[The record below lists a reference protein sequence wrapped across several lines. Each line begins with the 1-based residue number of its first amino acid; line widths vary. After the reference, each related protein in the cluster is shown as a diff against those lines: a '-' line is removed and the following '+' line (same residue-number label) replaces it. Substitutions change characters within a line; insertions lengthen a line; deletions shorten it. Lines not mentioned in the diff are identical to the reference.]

1 MNCER
6 RARRS
11 ANRTQ
16 TQRSVIMISGDGGR
30 STDDQLWSELKKD
43 RDGVM
48 APPKFNTVAAQRFPY
63 LSSHSLWAFILI
75 ACAFLVGAMRSPNLL
90 DFLHDGLFS
99 LVRAEDSSQASPEE
113 ETVNNGVYLPSE
125 RLRERQF
132 DQAKRLITGGRMA
145 DATALLDEMLT
156 VEQDV
161 FLEAGDGNDQ
171 TCRSMKALVAE
182 IIGELP
188 EAGAEAYQLQF
199 RTRADR
205 ALQTA
210 LDQNDNEGII
220 AVARRW
226 FHTQAGHRA
235 AILTAARLL
244 ESGQPLAAEA
254 WLERIASSPMTNLP
268 DNMLPTFRLMQ
279 AATSIAIDP
288 SKKIKARELLDDVD
302 APTRLGGEPIPEKN
316 LLRDQLLIN
325 KLRIATS
332 GPGSQTTLAAEN
344 WEMSRGT
351 PDRNSVRPC
360 DRPLLVP
367 RFRVPL
373 TLHPQ
378 EKQLLAKRRELLA
391 EQGSPV
397 LPSGTPLAVG
407 DSLLVQSRA
416 GVMAID
422 FESGK
427 RLWIEG
433 KLATSAITDRAQQEL
448 EERGTHPLDA
458 LFYDTTASTLSSDGE
473 LVFAVERAPSQISRQ
488 RLRQPGGLRSTEGS
502 NRLVAYDISQ
512 NGQLR
517 WQLPRANKHVSKE
530 EPGSRWFLGSP
541 LPLGNELFVLVEERQ
556 QIRLDVLSSATG
568 ETLWSQP
575 LAEVDVEYDIN
586 NRDDRKQ
593 LGLSPTFAE
602 GILVCPT
609 GAGAVIAVDL
619 AARTLLWAY
628 RFTIPKPDD
637 VRRLANGIQLRF
649 QVLAGNMAGM
659 QMKSSAEGN
668 SDGGKWVDTHPII
681 AGDRVLLTPAGSE
694 FLHCVNVRTGKL
706 LWRSPRNDF
715 ITVAGITNRMVILLG
730 QKTAAAVSLD
740 DGKIAWKQT
749 IGLNDELVCGRGILS
764 ENRLYVPIDTPAVA
778 EIDTSNGKVV
788 GTSLGRGS
796 ALPGNLIS
804 YRGEVISQGL
814 DSLDVYHQTADL
826 ERSIETALQENSNN
840 PWAVNW
846 RGELRLDEGNTTEGL
861 EDIRR
866 IHGSEGPRP
875 SASAL
880 SQAIQFALKNDFSAA
895 ADFWPEGVKIAPS
908 QQTVQTI
915 RQLAAEGFLQ
925 AHEPMKAWEVCQDCL
940 GSSTSSPPPDD
951 ETLIRDPVDTS
962 LWIAS
967 SRWFQRKLNQIIET
981 PSSGK
986 IQQIIDQ
993 DEKNEFQKAASI
1005 SNPSAR
1011 HVALDVFIDRFANRK
1026 FAATATNSLRQTLQ
1040 EELSDLTGIAR
1051 QNILLQLQL
1060 LAPNNIDQQ
1069 KLSRNT
1075 SRKIDA
1081 TKSFVRDT
1089 WPLGQV
1095 DVTQSQEAAEV
1106 GDVLNKSTQ
1115 IRLIHSKNSGFPHA
1129 TLEHTG
1135 QSIILRD
1142 QFGAPIGDAI
1152 SIDLEGAKHPHL
1164 TNYFRLRS
1172 HSAFLISRIL
1182 LLQTNHSLTAFEICE
1197 PADGEHR
1204 LLWATTDDRIIH
1216 PRQNFSNQTPS
1227 TSLERLL
1234 RPLGPLP
1241 LQSKV
1246 AVELSNHQIQRIPTF
1261 RIGNPQRTGVPVI
1274 SGTTLELRHIR
1285 TGEILWRRRNIPVG
1299 SEVFGDSE
1307 VLCITGRDGKKSQIL
1322 SMTDGHLISC
1332 HDLPPRQN
1340 RLSASGKH
1348 LLVVNPTDP
1357 GTIENMQLAVLD
1369 VRDNSQHIVCKCPP
1383 SARGLIVDDDI
1394 FFVVTQDGN
1403 LTAIDIA
1410 AGRTKFTTTLQEMPT
1425 GFQQLR
1431 CLAWQDSYILFAIR
1445 KENRQDEKRFNGID
1459 AINRFGTGP
1468 GQLKAESSTIWSISQ
1483 LTGDMMWSQ
1492 PASIQRHIVQ
1502 TPQPTGLP
1510 TLIFG
1515 RRLRMANTS
1524 TGQGGNYRGR
1534 YRLSLLCL
1542 DKRTG
1547 SLLHIDDKLR
1557 MEPDQNTSTA
1567 ELSVRG
1573 DAVNSTVEMRILSR
1587 RQMGGNIP
1595 KIMLHFTGLP
1605 SENTQPFRAEEE
1617 PLVYTDILSE
1627 VKHWIERAII
1637 GQ

>member
-1 MNCER
+1 MF
-6 RARRS
+6 
-11 ANRTQ
+11 
-16 TQRSVIMISGDGGR
+16 SGDGGR
-30 STDDQLWSELKKD
+30 NTADHLWRELKKD

-48 APPKFNTVAAQRFPY
+48 APSKFNTVAAQRFPQFF
-63 LSSHSLWAFILI
+63 SHILWAFILI
-75 ACAFLVGAMRSPNLL
+75 ASTFFADAIRSPSFL
-90 DFLHDGLFS
+90 DFLHDGMVS
-99 LVRAEDSSQASPEE
+99 LVRAEDPSQASPEE
-113 ETVNNGVYLPSE
+113 EAVSNGVYLPSE

-132 DQAKRLITGGRMA
+132 DQAQRLITGGRMA

-161 FLEAGDGNDQ
+161 FLEAGNANDQ

-182 IIGELP
+182 IIGTLP
-188 EAGAEAYQLQF
+188 EAGADAYQLQF

-205 ALQTA
+205 ALQAA
-210 LDQNDNEGII
+210 LNENDNEAII

-235 AILTAARLL
+235 AILTAARFL

-254 WLERIASSPMTNLP
+254 WLERIASTPMTNLP

-288 SKKIKARELLDDVD
+288 SNKIKAKELLDDVD

-332 GPGSQTTLAAEN
+332 GPGSQNLAAEN

-351 PDRNSVRPC
+351 PDRNPLRPC

-378 EKQLLAKRRELLA
+378 EKQLLAERRELLA

-407 DSLLVQSRA
+407 NSLLVQSRA

-433 KLATSAITDRAQQEL
+433 KLAASAITDRTQQEF

-458 LFYDTTASTLSSDGE
+458 LFYDTTSSTLSSDGE
-473 LVFAVERAPSQISRQ
+473 LVFVVEQDSSAISRQ
-488 RLRQPGGLRSTEGS
+488 QLRQPGGLRTTHRS

-512 NGQLR
+512 NGHLR
-517 WQLPRANKHVSKE
+517 WQLPRANKELPE
-530 EPGSRWFLGSP
+530 EKPDSRWFLGSP

-568 ETLWSQP
+568 ETIWSQP

-593 LGLSPTFAE
+593 LGLSPAFAE

-609 GAGAVIAVDL
+609 GAGAAIAVDL

-659 QMKSSAEGN
+659 QMKSSAEGTA
-668 SDGGKWVDTHPII
+668 DGGKWVDSLPII
-681 AGDRVLLTPAGSE
+681 AGDRVLLTPSGSE
-694 FLHCVNVRTGKL
+694 FLHCVDVRTGKL
-706 LWRSPRNDF
+706 LWRSPRADF
-715 ITVAGITNRMVILLG
+715 ITVAGITNRMVVLLG

-749 IGLNDELVCGRGILS
+749 IGLNNELVCGRGILS
-764 ENRLYVPIDTPAVA
+764 GSRLYVPIDTPAVA
-778 EIDTSNGKVV
+778 EIDTSNGKIV

-826 ERSIETALQENSNN
+826 ERGIETALKKNPND
-840 PWAVNW
+840 PWAVTW
-846 RGELRLDEGNTTEGL
+846 RGELRLDKGNTTEGL
-861 EDIRR
+861 VDIRS
-866 IHGSEGPRP
+866 IHGSKGPRP
-875 SASAL
+875 SASTL
-880 SQAIQFALKNDFSAA
+880 SQAIEFALKNDFSAA
-895 ADFWPEGVKIAPS
+895 ADFWPEGVAIAPS
-908 QQTVQTI
+908 QQTAETI

-940 GSSTSSPPPDD
+940 RSSTFVQPRDD
-951 ETLIRDPVDTS
+951 KTLIRDPVDTS

-967 SRWFQRKLNQIIET
+967 SRWFQRKLNQIVET
-981 PSSGK
+981 PSSEK
-986 IQQIIDQ
+986 IQQIIDE
-993 DEKNEFQKAASI
+993 DEKNELQKVTSI
-1005 SNPSAR
+1005 PNPSAR
-1011 HVALDVFIDRFANRK
+1011 HIALDVFIDRFANRK
-1026 FAATATNSLRQTLQ
+1026 VEATATSSLRATLQ
-1040 EELSDLTGIAR
+1040 EELSGLTGIAR
-1051 QNILLQLQL
+1051 QNILLELQL
-1060 LAPNNIDQQ
+1060 LAPNNTGQPTF
-1069 KLSRNT
+1069 SHNT
-1075 SRKIDA
+1075 SIQLDA
-1081 TKSFVRDT
+1081 TKSFVHDT

-1095 DVTQSQEAAEV
+1095 DVTQSQEATEV
-1106 GDVLNKSTQ
+1106 GDVLNKTTQ
-1115 IRLIHSKNSGFPHA
+1115 IRLIHAKNSGFPNA

-1135 QSIILRD
+1135 RSIILRD
-1142 QFGAPIGDAI
+1142 QFGAAIGDAI

-1164 TNYFRLRS
+1164 TSYFRLRS

-1182 LLQTNHSLTAFEICE
+1182 LLQTSHSLTAFEICE

-1204 LLWATTDDRIIH
+1204 LLWATTDNRIIN
-1216 PRQNFSNQTPS
+1216 PRQNFTTQTPS

-1261 RIGNPQRTGVPVI
+1261 RIGNPQRTGVPII
-1274 SGTTLELRHIR
+1274 SGNTLELRHIR
-1285 TGEILWRRRNIPVG
+1285 TGEILWRRRDIPAG

-1322 SMTDGHLISC
+1322 SMKDGHLISC

-1340 RLSASGKH
+1340 RLNASGKH
-1348 LLVVNPTDP
+1348 LLALSPTDP
-1357 GTIENMQLAVLD
+1357 NTTENVQLAVID
-1369 VRDNSQHIVCKCPP
+1369 VRDNSQHIVCECPP

-1394 FFVVTQDGN
+1394 FLVITPDGN

-1410 AGRTKFTTTLQEMPT
+1410 ARRTKFTTTLQEMPT
-1425 GFQQLR
+1425 GLQQLR
-1431 CLAWQDSYILFAIR
+1431 CLAWQDRYILFAIR

-1459 AINRFGTGP
+1459 AINRFGTGT
-1468 GQLKAESSTIWSISQ
+1468 GQPKAESSTIWSISQ

-1492 PASIQRHIVQ
+1492 PASVQRHIVQ

-1515 RRLRMANTS
+1515 RRLRMANTHA
-1524 TGQGGNYRGR
+1524 GHGGNYRGR

-1573 DAVNSTVEMRILSR
+1573 DALNSTVEMRIVSR

-1605 SENTQPFRAEEE
+1605 RENTQPFRSEEE

-1627 VKHWIERAII
+1627 VQHWIERAIN
-1637 GQ
+1637 GP

>member
-1 MNCER
+1 MF
-6 RARRS
+6 
-11 ANRTQ
+11 
-16 TQRSVIMISGDGGR
+16 SGDGGR
-30 STDDQLWSELKKD
+30 NTDDQLWNALKKD

-48 APPKFNTVAAQRFPY
+48 APSQFNTVAAQRFRH
-63 LSSHSLWAFILI
+63 LSSHSLWVFLLI
-75 ACAFLVGAMRSPNLL
+75 ACTFFVGAIRSPNLL
-90 DFLHDGLFS
+90 HYLHDGMFS
-99 LVRAEDSSQASPEE
+99 LVRAEDPSQASPEE
-113 ETVNNGVYLPSE
+113 ETVSNGVYLPSE

-132 DQAKRLITGGRMA
+132 DQAQRLITGGRMA

-161 FLEAGDGNDQ
+161 FLEAGNANDQ

-182 IIGELP
+182 IIGTLP

-205 ALQTA
+205 ALQAA
-210 LDQNDNEGII
+210 LNENDNEGII

-268 DNMLPTFRLMQ
+268 DNLLPTFRLMQ

-288 SKKIKARELLDDVD
+288 SKKIKAKELLDDVD

-316 LLRDQLLIN
+316 LLRDQLLMN

-332 GPGSQTTLAAEN
+332 RPGSPTNLAAEN

-378 EKQLLAKRRELLA
+378 EKQLLSKRRELLA

-407 DSLLVQSRA
+407 NSLLVQSRA

-433 KLATSAITDRAQQEL
+433 KLATSAITDRTQQEF

-458 LFYDTTASTLSSDGE
+458 LFYDTTSSTLSSDGE
-473 LVFAVERAPSQISRQ
+473 LVFAVERDSSPISRQ
-488 RLRQPGGLRSTEGS
+488 RLRQPGGLRTTEGGNS
-502 NRLVAYDISQ
+502 LVAYDISK

-517 WQLPRANKHVSKE
+517 WQLPRADKQVSKE
-530 EPGSRWFLGSP
+530 QPGSRWFLGSP

-568 ETLWSQP
+568 ETIWSQP

-659 QMKSSAEGN
+659 QMKSSAKGN
-668 SDGGKWVDTHPII
+668 TNGGKWVDTHPII

-706 LWRSPRNDF
+706 LWRSPRADF

-764 ENRLYVPIDTPAVA
+764 GNRLYVPIDTPAVA

-826 ERSIETALQENSNN
+826 ERSIETALQESPND

-861 EDIRR
+861 KDIRR

-875 SASAL
+875 SASTL

-895 ADFWPEGVKIAPS
+895 ADFWPEGVEIAPS
-908 QQTVQTI
+908 QQTAETI

-925 AHEPMKAWEVCQDCL
+925 AHEPMKAWEVCQDYL
-940 GSSTSSPPPDD
+940 RSSTSSSPPDD

-981 PSSGK
+981 PLSEK
-986 IQQIIDQ
+986 IQQIINE
-993 DEKNEFQKAASI
+993 DEKNEFQKVTSI
-1005 SNPSAR
+1005 PSPSAR
-1011 HVALDVFIDRFANRK
+1011 RDALDVFIDRFANRK
-1026 FAATATNSLRQTLQ
+1026 FAAMATSSLRVTLQ

-1060 LAPNNIDQQ
+1060 LTPNNIDQQ
-1069 KLSRNT
+1069 KLSQSTLRQL
-1075 SRKIDA
+1075 DA

-1135 QSIILRD
+1135 RSIILRD
-1142 QFGAPIGDAI
+1142 QFGAAIGDAI

-1204 LLWATTDDRIIH
+1204 LLWATTDDHIIH
-1216 PRQNFSNQTPS
+1216 PRQNFTSQTS

-1246 AVELSNHQIQRIPTF
+1246 AVELSNHQIQRVPAF

-1274 SGTTLELRHIR
+1274 IGTTLELRHIR

-1307 VLCITGRDGKKSQIL
+1307 VLCITGRDGKNSQVL
-1322 SMTDGHLISC
+1322 SMTDGHLVSR
-1332 HDLPPRQN
+1332 HDLPPRQD
-1340 RLSASGKH
+1340 RLSAFGNH
-1348 LLVVNPTDP
+1348 LLVVNPTGLD
-1357 GTIENMQLAVLD
+1357 TTENIKLAVID
-1369 VRDNSQHIVCKCPP
+1369 VRDNSQHIVCECPP
-1383 SARGLIVDDDI
+1383 SARGLVVDDGMFLVI
-1394 FFVVTQDGN
+1394 TPDGN

-1410 AGRTKFTTTLQEMPT
+1410 AGRTKFTTTLQEMPN

-1459 AINRFGTGP
+1459 AIDRFGTGS
-1468 GQLKAESSTIWSISQ
+1468 GQLKAESSTIWSVSQ

-1492 PASIQRHIVQ
+1492 PASVQRHIVQ

-1524 TGQGGNYRGR
+1524 AGQGGNYRGR

-1557 MEPDQNTSTA
+1557 MEPDQNTSAA
-1567 ELSVRG
+1567 ELKVRG
-1573 DAVNSTVEMRILSR
+1573 DALNATVEMRILSR